1 MRGVSGARFP
11 RSKLV
16 AGLCAAGA
24 LILVLAL
31 LPSRQEL
38 VVTATAYNSLPAQTD
53 HKPNLGAWGDKILPG
68 MPVIAVSNDLLVAGL
83 TRGTIVRVEGFDQE
97 FVVLDRMHRRWSNKI
112 DIYMGNDV
120 QAARDFGERKLR
132 ISW

>member
-1 MRGVSGARFP
+1 MGGISGATVP

-16 AGLCAAGA
+16 AGLCAAGV
-24 LILVLAL
+24 LVLVVSL
-31 LPSRQEL
+31 LQSRQEL
-38 VVTATAYNSLPAQTD
+38 VVTATAYNSLAAQTD
-53 HKPNLGAWGDKILPG
+53 HKPNLGAWGDEILPG
-68 MPVIAVSNDLLVAGL
+68 MPVIAVSNDLVLAGL

-120 QAARDFGERKLR
+120 QAARDFGERQLR